1 MSEMWITLW
10 KLITTIKI
18 EVPNIFFSCVIKFSI
33 LFIYYLYID
42 CKNCSGVC
50 HFLKWGMSFF
60 AVGMSFFA
68 VCQNLQWVCHF
79 LQYVKICSGYVI
91 FCSMSKFA
99 LGFIIWL

>member
-42 CKNCSGVC
+42 CKNCSGIC
-50 HFLKWGMSFF
+50 HFLKWSMSFF
-60 AVGMSFFA
+60 AI
-68 VCQNLQWVCHF
+68 CQNLQWVCHF